1 MSKLP
6 ASNLVD
12 AATAARH
19 SAATRFSKWQTQG
32 FDAERCP
39 VRNVLNVIG
48 DKWSTL
54 TLMSLSGKARR
65 FNELHRQIPDI
76 SKRMLTQTLRTLERD
91 GLITR
96 HVFPTKP
103 PSVEY
108 RLSSLGHS
116 AMAPLDTLIAWA
128 EVSFDKI
135 VDARKQFDNGVS
147 SQA

>member
-6 ASNLVD
+6 DSNLVD
-12 AATAARH
+12 DATAARH
-19 SAATRFSKWQTQG
+19 SAATRFNEWQTQG

-39 VRNVLNVIG
+39 LRNVLNMIG

-76 SKRMLTQTLRTLERD
+76 SKRMLTQSLRTLERN

-108 RLSSLGHS
+108 RLSSLGQS
-116 AMAPLDTLIAWA
+116 AMAPLDTLTAWA
-128 EVSFDKI
+128 EISFDKI
-135 VDARKQFDNGVS
+135 VDARKHFDSAVAP
-147 SQA
+147 QD

>member
-1 MSKLP
+1 VSKLP
-6 ASNLVD
+6 DSTLVD
-12 AATAARH
+12 DATAARH
-19 SAATRFSKWQTQG
+19 SAATRFNEWQRQG

-39 VRNVLNVIG
+39 LRNVLNMIG

-76 SKRMLTQTLRTLERD
+76 SKRMLTQSLRTLERN

-116 AMAPLDTLIAWA
+116 AMAPLDTLTAWA
-128 EVSFDKI
+128 EISFDKI
-135 VDARKQFDNGVS
+135 VDARKHFDSEVAP
-147 SQA
+147 QD